1 MLTKILKTIPVKHFL
16 VATIICILSSS
27 SGSLAEEAATQK
39 AIQSYQKNRLDFINQ
54 QKSSSQ
60 SFQNKTTSLKQEIDR
75 LNQEIAKNRQELDKL
90 ETAIAENNQ
99 TAKELSAIQSGISF
113 ALFPL
118 LSAFS
123 FLSTFWGEFV
133 GLFILYFFLSLA
145 IINTF
150 LYLYWKERLFFT
162 RYKLALILA
171 SAALICSIASP
182 LLADDLSKRAEVIT
196 QLNNTEKVLSLSDH
210 ERFIAILEARTNH
223 TIDIPDLPSGDPLFR
238 VFRQVALDTPEYWF
252 TLAAL
257 YTHEGKNG
265 KALDAI
271 KQLTQNSRL
280 DTTEAH
286 RRMVLNSITYLL
298 QQNQTELASAVID
311 SLSENLLDVSS
322 LLDLA
327 RLLQK
332 NGMQVSSEKVLGYSV
347 NRADTV
353 PDLIKLS
360 TFLIENGKLDKGNE
374 AMEKA
379 LTRADTIDD
388 LILVAETAMSLNKD
402 AIIARLTQKAGSVI
416 GNYRDQT
423 RIIDLFLKNGR
434 KEEAVMLFK
443 NMIDNVSPRTENST
457 EKLLFLIEAA
467 LQRGLLPQATSATER
482 LYFYLGTDSESFAM
496 QLQTKL
502 KAAEGIP
509 DEDMIMLPQFYGL
522 LNEEQ
527 GINDQAEAAYI
538 KAVLASLTNI
548 LRSYGY
554 ELPQSL
560 NNFYL
565 LGRLWVKDNRGDLI
579 SQLDRVYS
587 IIEKQFIKQQMQ
599 QNNRKLDEMQNEIK
613 SLQASKEKLLK
624 EIKEKKRHVSASWRK
639 KIEHLVSTL
648 ATALFVLAA
657 FSGCLILSH
666 RYSKTLALY
675 KTYGFFGKFIE
686 TSGWLQV
693 LSVLGCISGIAQV
706 VLGQFLQIFGQN
718 QENTRKLSLHLAT
731 ADKAQEPQS

>member
-1 MLTKILKTIPVKHFL
+1 MLTNIFKTIIFKNILFVS
-16 VATIICILSSS
+16 IICVLSTS
-27 SGSLAEEAATQK
+27 SGLFAQQATPQG

-60 SFQNKTTSLKQEIDR
+60 SFQNKTASLKKEIDK
-75 LNQEIAKNRQELDKL
+75 LNQEISKNHHELEKL
-90 ETAIAENNQ
+90 GTAIAENNR
-99 TAKELSAIQSGISF
+99 TAKEFSAIQSGVSF
-113 ALFPL
+113 VLFPL

-123 FLSTFWGEFV
+123 FISTFWGEFG
-133 GLFILYFFLSLA
+133 GLCILYFFLSLT

-150 LYLYWKERLFFT
+150 LYLYWKERLFFI
-162 RYKLALILA
+162 RYKRVLIIA
-171 SAALICSIASP
+171 AVALICSIASP
-182 LLADDLSKRAEVIT
+182 LLADDLSKRTEVIN
-196 QLNNTEKVLSLSDH
+196 QLNLTEKVLSLSDH
-210 ERFIAILEARTNH
+210 ERFIAILEARTNQ
-223 TIDIPDLPSGDPLFR
+223 TVDIPELPSGDPLFR
-238 VFRQVALDTPEYWF
+238 VFRQVTLDTPEYWF

-271 KQLTQNSRL
+271 KQLTQNTRL
-280 DTTEAH
+280 DTSEAH
-286 RRMVLNSITYLL
+286 RMMVLNSITYLL

-311 SLSENLLDVSS
+311 SLSENLLDVSA

-327 RLLQK
+327 KLLQK

-347 NRADTV
+347 NRANTV

-379 LTRADTIDD
+379 LMRANTIDD

-402 AIIARLTQKAGSVI
+402 AIIALLTQKAGKVI
-416 GNYRDQT
+416 EDYREQT
-423 RIIDLFLKNGR
+423 RMIDLFLKNGR

-443 NMIDNVSPRTENST
+443 NMIDSVTTRSENST

-467 LQRGLLPQATSATER
+467 LQRDLLPQATSATER
-482 LYFYLGTDSESFAM
+482 LYFYLGTNSETFGM
-496 QLQTKL
+496 QFKTKL

-527 GINDQAEAAYI
+527 EIYDQAEAAYI
-538 KAVLASLTNI
+538 KAVLTSLTNI

-587 IIEKQFIKQQMQ
+587 IIEKQFIKQQIQ
-599 QNNRKLDEMQNEIK
+599 QNNRKLDELQNEIS
-613 SLQASKEKLLK
+613 SLQSKRDKLLE
-624 EIKEKKRHVSASWRK
+624 EIKERKKHVSASWRK
-639 KIEHLVSTL
+639 KIGHLLSTL
-648 ATALFVLAA
+648 ATVLFVLAA
-657 FSGCLILSH
+657 FSGCLVLSH
-666 RYSKTLALY
+666 RYSKTLVTY

-693 LSVLGCISGIAQV
+693 LSVLGCVSGIVQV
-706 VLGQFLQIFGQN
+706 VLGQFFQIFGQN
-718 QENTRKLSLHLAT
+718 QENTRKLSVHFAAT
-731 ADKAQEPQS
+731 QKTQEAQS